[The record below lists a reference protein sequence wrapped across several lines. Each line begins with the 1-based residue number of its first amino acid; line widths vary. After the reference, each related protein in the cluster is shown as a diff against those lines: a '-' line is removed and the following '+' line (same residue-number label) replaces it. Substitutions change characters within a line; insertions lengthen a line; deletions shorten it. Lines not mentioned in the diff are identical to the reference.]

1 MELENIR
8 LYGYIKYLKEREK
21 VKKRE
26 SNLELLR
33 ILAMLLIVLGHYVY
47 WGIGDLKTDSFI
59 NDLIFNFLVLG
70 GKIGVNIFVFISSWF
85 LVDSKFNL
93 KKIIDLFL
101 KVKIYAFIFLIIAI
115 LLKESLSLKKI
126 IISLFPIIFKNYW
139 FITCYMMLYIIFPY
153 LNIMLYR
160 ITKNELKS
168 LLMVLLLIFC
178 FLQTFIGTRL
188 FYSEF
193 IWFIILYFITFY
205 LKKYCILR
213 NKEFFKK
220 ISIIIY
226 MFIFI
231 GSYIFKY
238 FNLRFSLA
246 GEYTITGLLVSV
258 TIFCYFLQ
266 LNLGYKKYINFV
278 SLGTLSVYLIH
289 ENIFGRDIIWN
300 KILKTSEVVNFN
312 LGLVIIHIIVSTLL
326 IFIFGIL
333 TDKIINFLL
342 NNIFNRK
349 IESLILFLERK
360 KLNFWNK
367 VVKFTEKFEKV
378 EM

>member
-1 MELENIR
+1 
-8 LYGYIKYLKEREK
+8 
-21 VKKRE
+21 
-26 SNLELLR
+26 
-33 ILAMLLIVLGHYVY
+33 
-47 WGIGDLKTDSFI
+47 
-59 NDLIFNFLVLG
+59 
-70 GKIGVNIFVFISSWF
+70 
-85 LVDSKFNL
+85 
-93 KKIIDLFL
+93 
-101 KVKIYAFIFLIIAI
+101 
-115 LLKESLSLKKI
+115 
-126 IISLFPIIFKNYW
+126 
-139 FITCYMMLYIIFPY
+139 
-153 LNIMLYR
+153 
-160 ITKNELKS
+160 
-168 LLMVLLLIFC
+168 
-178 FLQTFIGTRL
+178 
-188 FYSEF
+188 
-193 IWFIILYFITFY
+193 
-205 LKKYCILR
+205 
-213 NKEFFKK
+213 
-220 ISIIIY
+220 

>member
-1 MELENIR
+1 M
-8 LYGYIKYLKEREK
+8 
-21 VKKRE
+21 
-26 SNLELLR
+26 
-33 ILAMLLIVLGHYVY
+33 
-47 WGIGDLKTDSFI
+47 
-59 NDLIFNFLVLG
+59 G